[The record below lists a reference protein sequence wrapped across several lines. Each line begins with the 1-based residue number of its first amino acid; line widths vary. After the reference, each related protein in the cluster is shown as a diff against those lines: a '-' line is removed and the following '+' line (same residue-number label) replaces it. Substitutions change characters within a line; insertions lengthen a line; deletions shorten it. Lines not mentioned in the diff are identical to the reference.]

1 MILDDLNG
9 MRVLITGAS
18 TGIGAALARAFGAQS
33 ARVGVHYNASAGSAQ
48 AVARDIEAAG
58 GRATL
63 LQADV
68 RDPAAL
74 RAVVAQFAE
83 AEGGL
88 DVLINNAGGTYGRT
102 PIAEIDDAHY
112 DSLVDLNQRSVFV
125 ASQAA
130 VPYLRAA
137 GGGAIITTSS
147 IAALSGGSG
156 GLAVYAGTKGF
167 VVSFTRSLAKEL
179 AGDSIR
185 VNAVSPGT
193 VDTHFHEVASTPQQL
208 ESAKGK
214 IPMGRLGDPDDL
226 VGTFLYLAS
235 TRLSGYVTGQV
246 IEVNGGALLR

>member
-1 MILDDLNG
+1 MILDDLRDK
-9 MRVLITGAS
+9 RVLITGAS
-18 TGIGAALARAFGAQS
+18 TGIGAAVARAFGAQG
-33 ARVGVHYNASAGSAQ
+33 ARVGVHYYASAEAAQ
-48 AVARDIEAAG
+48 TLAREIEGAG
-58 GRATL
+58 GRARL

-68 RDPAAL
+68 RESAAL
-74 RAVVAQFAE
+74 RAVVETFAE

-88 DVLINNAGGTYGRT
+88 DVLINNAGGTHGRT

-130 VPYLRAA
+130 VPHLRAA

-167 VVSFTRSLAKEL
+167 AVSFTRSLAKEL
-179 AGDSIR
+179 AGDGIR

-193 VDTHFHEVASTPQQL
+193 IDTRFHQVASTPAQL
-208 ESAKGK
+208 ESAKSK
-214 IPMGRLGDPDDL
+214 IPMGRLGEPDDL
-226 VGTFLYLAS
+226 VGTYLYLAS
-235 TRLSGYVTGQV
+235 PRLSGYVTGQV
-246 IEVNGGALLR
+246 IEVNGGALPR

>member
-1 MILDDLNG
+1 MIFDDLRDK
-9 MRVLITGAS
+9 RVLITGAS
-18 TGIGAALARAFGAQS
+18 TGIGAALAQAFGAQG
-33 ARVGVHYNASAGSAQ
+33 ACVGVHYNASAEPAQ
-48 AVARDIEAAG
+48 EVAHAVESGG
-58 GRATL
+58 GRACL
-63 LQADV
+63 LKADV

-74 RAVVAQFAE
+74 RAAVAEFTD

-88 DVLINNAGGTYGRT
+88 DVLINNAGGTHGRT
-102 PIAEIDDAHY
+102 PIGEIDDAHY

-130 VPYLRAA
+130 IPHLRAA

-156 GLAVYAGTKGF
+156 GIAVYAGTKGF

-179 AGDSIR
+179 AGDAIR

-193 VDTHFHEVASTPQQL
+193 VDTRFHEIASTPQQL

-214 IPMGRLGDPDDL
+214 IPMGRLGEPDDL

-235 TRLSGYVTGQV
+235 PSLSGYVTGQV
-246 IEVNGGALLR
+246 IEVNGGAVMR

>member
-9 MRVLITGAS
+9 KRVLITGAS
-18 TGIGAALARAFGAQS
+18 TGIGAAVARAFGSQG
-33 ARVGVHYNASAGSAQ
+33 ARVGVHYNASGEAAQ

-58 GRATL
+58 GRATA

-68 RDPAAL
+68 RNAAAL
-74 RAVVAQFAE
+74 RALVTEFAE

-88 DVLINNAGGTYGRT
+88 DVLINNAGGTHGRT
-102 PIAEIDDAHY
+102 PIEEIDDAHY
-112 DSLVDLNQRSVFV
+112 DRLVDLNQRSVFV

-137 GGGAIITTSS
+137 GGGAIINTSS

-179 AGDSIR
+179 AGVAVR

-214 IPMGRLGDPDDL
+214 IPMGRLGEPDDL

-235 TRLSGYVTGQV
+235 PGLSGYVTGQV
-246 IEVNGGALLR
+246 IEVNGGAILR

>member
-1 MILDDLNG
+1 MSLDDLNG
-9 MRVLITGAS
+9 KRVLITGAS
-18 TGIGAALARAFGAQS
+18 TGIGAAVARAFGAQG
-33 ARVGVHYNASAGSAQ
+33 ARVGVHYNASAEPAQ

-58 GRATL
+58 GRATAL
-63 LQADV
+63 RADV
-68 RDPAAL
+68 RDAAAL
-74 RAVVAQFAE
+74 RALVTEFAE

-88 DVLINNAGGTYGRT
+88 DVLINNAGGTHGRT
-102 PIAEIDDAHY
+102 PIEEIDDAHY

-137 GGGAIITTSS
+137 GGGAIINTSS

-179 AGDSIR
+179 AGAAIR

-214 IPMGRLGDPDDL
+214 IPMGRLGEPDDL

-235 TRLSGYVTGQV
+235 PGLSGYVTGQV
-246 IEVNGGALLR
+246 IEVNGGAILR

>member
-1 MILDDLNG
+1 MTFQDLRDK
-9 MRVLITGAS
+9 RVLITGAS
-18 TGIGAALARAFGAQS
+18 TGIGAAVARAFGAQG
-33 ARVGVHYNASAGSAQ
+33 ARVGVHYNASAEPAR
-48 AVARDIEAAG
+48 AVAREIDAAG
-58 GRATL
+58 GRARL

-68 RDPAAL
+68 QDSAAL
-74 RAVVAQFAE
+74 RAVVDGFAE

-88 DVLINNAGGTYGRT
+88 DVLINNAGGTHGRT
-102 PIAEIDDAHY
+102 PIEQIDEAHY
-112 DSLVDLNQRSVFV
+112 DSLVDLNQRSVFI

-130 VPYLRAA
+130 VPHLRAA
-137 GGGAIITTSS
+137 GGGAIINTSS

-179 AGDSIR
+179 AGDAIR

-193 VDTHFHEVASTPQQL
+193 VDTRFHEVASTPQQL

-214 IPMGRLGDPDDL
+214 IPMGRLGAPDDL
-226 VGTFLYLAS
+226 TGTFLYLAS
-235 TRLSGYVTGQV
+235 PGLSGYVTGQV